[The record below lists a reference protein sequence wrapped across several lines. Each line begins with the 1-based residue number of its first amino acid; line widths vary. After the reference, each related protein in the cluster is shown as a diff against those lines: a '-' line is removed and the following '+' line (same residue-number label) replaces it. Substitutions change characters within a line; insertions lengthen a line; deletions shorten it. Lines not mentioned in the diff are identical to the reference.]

1 MKVDLHAHC
10 YPKPYMDELKKIGFG
25 NKAASGLTLPQWT
38 SVNDRLEN
46 MDALGIDVQ
55 IMGVSFPNVYFPDA
69 ETSKRLARISNDY
82 IAELCERHPDR
93 FMGLASIP
101 LNIMDDALGE
111 LDRTMNDLNMDGVI
125 LGTNINGRS
134 LGEAAFLPLFEEIDR
149 RRIPVVLHPLKP
161 PGEES
166 MPEEFLKLGI
176 PNSVGFVYETTKVMA
191 QMVFRG
197 TFEEL
202 QNLTFVL
209 PHSGGTIPFV
219 VTRWDIQYGSRPES
233 HPLRRLSHPPSHYLK
248 RHYYDSA
255 LSYYKSSI
263 RCTLDLVGIDHFVL
277 GTDVPFSERARIR
290 ETIQGIEDYGFS
302 EEEKEKIYFEN
313 AAKLFP
319 KLRELYSGQ

>member
-10 YPKPYMDELKKIGFG
+10 YPKPYVDELKRIGFG
-25 NKAASGLTLPQWT
+25 NRAASGLTLPQWT
-38 SVNDRLEN
+38 GVEERLET
-46 MDALGIDVQ
+46 MDALGVDMQV
-55 IMGVSFPNVYFPDA
+55 MGVSFPIVNFPDA
-69 ETSKRLARISNDY
+69 ETSKALAQLSNDY
-82 IAELCERHPDR
+82 IADLCEKYPDR

-101 LNIMDDALGE
+101 LNHMKDALAE
-111 LDRTMNDLNMDGVI
+111 LDRAMNVLKMDGVI

-134 LGEAAFLPLFEEIDR
+134 LGEVQFLPLFEEIDKR
-149 RRIPVVLHPLKP
+149 GIPVVLHPLKP
-161 PGEES
+161 PGEEL
-166 MPEEFLKLGI
+166 MPEEFIKMGI

-202 QNLTFVL
+202 KNLTFVL

-219 VTRWDIQYGSRPES
+219 VTRWDIQYGSRPDS
-233 HPLRRLSHPPSHYLK
+233 HPLTKLPHPPSHYLK
-248 RHYYDSA
+248 RHYYDTA
-255 LSYYKSSI
+255 LSYYRSCI

-277 GTDVPFSERARIR
+277 GTDVPFSEKARME

-302 EEEKEKIYFEN
+302 EEEKEKIYFKN

-319 KLRELYSGQ
+319 DLRRFL